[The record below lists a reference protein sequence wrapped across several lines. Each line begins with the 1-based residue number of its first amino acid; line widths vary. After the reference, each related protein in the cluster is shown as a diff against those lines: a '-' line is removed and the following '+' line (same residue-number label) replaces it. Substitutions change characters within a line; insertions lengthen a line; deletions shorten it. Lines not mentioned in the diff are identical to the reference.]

1 MKRVETL
8 YRLNKK
14 YSSSSLTERL
24 SDEDSFKN
32 IYERLIID
40 VSDEFFYAFEKC
52 ATSEKQTGII
62 KNSLVFYNPPN
73 ELECLQ
79 SFINKKVEKICD
91 PLARDESI
99 TLSSLDEFSS
109 LNTYYSGRRTHKKDM
124 VDEILMQELI
134 EDDPNWTYFEEEELV
149 VKNDLVNAI
158 LKMLV
163 DEAVTELVQ
172 IIT

>member
-1 MKRVETL
+1 M
-8 YRLNKK
+8 K
-14 YSSSSLTERL
+14 YSSFNSTNRLGERAL
-24 SDEDSFKN
+24 EEDTSKN

-40 VSDEFFYAFEKC
+40 VSEEFFYAFEKC
-52 ATSEKQTGII
+52 ATSEKQTGVI

-91 PLARDESI
+91 PLARDESL
-99 TLSSLDEFSS
+99 TMSSLDDFPPI
-109 LNTYYSGRRTHKKDM
+109 NYYSGGRRTHKKDL

-134 EDDPNWTYFEEEELV
+134 EDDQNWTYFEEEELV

-172 IIT
+172 IIS

>member
-1 MKRVETL
+1 MKKRVETL

-14 YSSSSLTERL
+14 YSPLNGTCPPEEQSL
-24 SDEDSFKN
+24 DETLN

-40 VSDEFFYAFEKC
+40 VSGEFFYTFEKC
-52 ATSEKQTGII
+52 TTSEKQTGII

-79 SFINKKVEKICD
+79 SFISKKVEKICD
-91 PLARDESI
+91 PLARDESL
-99 TLSSLDEFSS
+99 TLSDEFSLVHS
-109 LNTYYSGRRTHKKDM
+109 KNHKKDF

-134 EDDPNWTYFEEEELV
+134 EDDPNWTYFQQEEIV
-149 VKNDLVNAI
+149 VKNDLVNGI

-163 DEAVTELVQ
+163 DEAVTELLQ